1 MPLAALQRIVDNLGP
16 YNPLIAL
23 PFRTV
28 IDLRNIGGRGRGG
41 ISSPDVAARAGVK
54 SKGVPTTLRCVN
66 VRRLRVIAH
75 QTAKQ
80 SGLQR
85 KRRLQRRH
93 QKGQSIGARI
103 NVCDTRQLLACL
115 ERMLVRAIEA
125 HATATLSETILKRR
139 RHTSALK
146 SCRNVTNFG
155 SCKRERETE
164 RGGGRSVRTCPLARW
179 KSVCVTFDAHLA
191 ECGRVAATR
200 VRVNSELNTYG
211 DQEREK

>member
-23 PFRTV
+23 PFGTV
-28 IDLRNIGGRGRGG
+28 IDLRTVGGRGRGG
-41 ISSPDVAARAGVK
+41 ISSPDVVARAGVK

-80 SGLQR
+80 SGLQG

-115 ERMLVRAIEA
+115 ERMLVEAIDA

-146 SCRNVTNFG
+146 YLQKCEKLWEQER
-155 SCKRERETE
+155 KRDRER
-164 RGGGRSVRTCPLARW
+164 RGQIGAHIPLGAMEKRAA
-179 KSVCVTFDAHLA
+179 FDAHLA
-191 ECGRVAATR
+191 NCGRVAATR